1 MDQEQIC
8 AELDRVRDDY
18 RDLLDSAT
26 VAELRKPTDG
36 TKWNNEQL
44 LFHMLF
50 GYLLVRN
57 LRILVWGF
65 SRLHEGASRRFAGLL
80 NAGTR
85 PFHVVN
91 YIGSLF
97 GARTLG
103 YARMERLM
111 DRVVSDLQ
119 QSLKAQSE
127 RALDRGMHFPVG
139 WDPYFKDY
147 MTLRDVYHYPTQHY
161 EHHRRQLTLERA
173 RDN

>member
-1 MDQEQIC
+1 M
-8 AELDRVRDDY
+8 
-18 RDLLDSAT
+18 
-26 VAELRKPTDG
+26 
-36 TKWNNEQL
+36 

-65 SRLHEGASRRFAGLL
+65 SRLPDNASRRFVALL

-85 PFHVVN
+85 PLPVIN

-103 YARMERLM
+103 YGRMEQLM
-111 DRVVSDLQ
+111 DRVLSGLQ
-119 QSLKAQSE
+119 ASLRAQPE

-139 WDPYFKDY
+139 
-147 MTLRDVYHYPTQHY
+147 
-161 EHHRRQLTLERA
+161 
-173 RDN
+173 